1 MTLEFE
7 WQTGNTP
14 DEMQDA
20 LREFANVLE
29 EELLNEF
36 EDLMETLRKRVQGL
50 APVDTGK
57 LENSYSEDVE
67 KLTGAIEGT
76 IETSV
81 EYAPFQE
88 FLEYGKSHL
97 GPAFEGA
104 KPLLEKHVEKAWNR
118 AVKKVS

>member
-14 DEMQDA
+14 GEMQDA
-20 LREFANVLE
+20 LREFAEILE

-57 LENSYSEDVE
+57 LKSSYEEDVE
-67 KLTGAIEGT
+67 KLTGEIEGT
-76 IETSV
+76 VETDV

-104 KPLLEKHVEKAWNR
+104 KPLLETHVEKAWER
-118 AVKKVS
+118 AVREVS